1 MNKFVKEV
9 MNNKRII
16 IRQLQTIVEAFY
28 RIHQHQIP
36 FFFFLFIILF
46 YFIYFIIIN
55 VDIL

>member
-28 RIHQHQIP
+28 K
-36 FFFFLFIILF
+36 
-46 YFIYFIIIN
+46 N
-55 VDIL
+55 T